1 MAKYLVTG
9 GAGFIG
15 SNLVDELI
23 RRGHRVVI
31 IDDLSTGKKE
41 YLNSKAKFYQVDI
54 CSLKIEK
61 IFKTE
66 KPDFVFHLA
75 AQMDVRRSVADP
87 VFDNKINIVGSLN
100 IFSNSLKQ
108 KVKKVIFIST
118 GGAMYGDVS
127 RPALETDLPKPD
139 SPYAIHKLAAEEHL
153 QMFNKLYGLDYTILR
168 LANVYGPRQYKGG
181 EGAVVAVF
189 TYNILHNKKSF
200 IYGTGKQTRD
210 FVYVGDVVDACLK
223 AVEKKSQGFF
233 NISSKKEISVLSLIK
248 EIEKAVGKKIQSEKK
263 PARGGEVKRS
273 VLDNS
278 RAKKFLSWNPNVSL
292 DVGIK
297 KTLEWV
303 KNKK

>member
-23 RRGHRVVI
+23 ERGHKVAV

-41 YLNSKAKFYQVDI
+41 YLNPKAKFYQVDI
-54 CSLKIEK
+54 CSSKIEK
-61 IFKTE
+61 IFE
-66 KPDFVFHLA
+66 IERPDFVFHLA

-87 VFDNKINIVGSLN
+87 VFDNKINVVGSLN
-100 IFSNSLKQ
+100 IFSNSYKQ
-108 KVKKVIFIST
+108 KVKKVVFIST

-127 RPALETDLPKPD
+127 NSATEIYLPKPD
-139 SPYAIHKLAAEEHL
+139 CPYAIHKLAAEEHL
-153 QMFNKLYGLDYTILR
+153 QALNNLYDLDYVILR

-189 TYNILHNKKSF
+189 TYNILHNKESV

-210 FVYVGDVVDACLK
+210 FVYVGDVVEACMK
-223 AVEKKSQGFF
+223 AIEKKCSGVF
-233 NISSKKEISVLSLIK
+233 NIGSNKEISVLSLIK
-248 EIEKAVGKKIQSEKK
+248 EIEIVVGKKIQFEKL
-263 PARGGEVKRS
+263 PARLGEVKRS

-278 RAKKFLSWNPNVSL
+278 KAKKVLAWQPKINL
-292 DVGIK
+292 EEGIK
-297 KTLEWV
+297 KTLEWA

>member
-1 MAKYLVTG
+1 MSKYLVTG

-23 RRGHRVVI
+23 ERGHKVAV

-41 YLNSKAKFYQVDI
+41 YLNPEAKFYRADI
-54 CSLKIEK
+54 CSPKIEE

-87 VFDNKINIVGSLN
+87 VFDNKINVAGSLN
-100 IFSNSLKQ
+100 VFSNSLKQ
-108 KVKKVIFIST
+108 GVKKVIFIST

-127 RPALETDLPKPD
+127 KPAVETDLPKPD
-139 SPYAIHKLAAEEHL
+139 CPYAIHKLTAEEHL
-153 QMFNKLYGLDYTILR
+153 QALNKLHGLDYAILR

-189 TYNILHNKKSF
+189 TYNILHNKKSV

-210 FVYVGDVVDACLK
+210 FVYVSDVVAACLK
-223 AVEKKSQGFF
+223 AVEKKCQGVF
-233 NISSKKEISVLSLIK
+233 NIGSKQEISILSLIK
-248 EIEKAVGKKIQSEKK
+248 EIEKAAGKKIQTEKN
-263 PARGGEVKRS
+263 PARLGEVKRS
-273 VLDNS
+273 VLNNS
-278 RAKKFLSWNPNVSL
+278 KAKKVLAWQPKINL
-292 DVGIK
+292 EEGIK
-297 KTLEWV
+297 KTLEWA